1 MAADEER
8 TRAQL
13 LAEVERLEERVAK
26 LERSRPPAQQDTPQF
41 PARLLNMVEQAV
53 IASDLDGRIV
63 YWNRFAEKLYGWNAS
78 ETMGREV
85 GDVIINPD
93 WIDRAAE
100 IMDRLRQGES
110 FAGEFSLRRKDG
122 TTFPA
127 MVTTSGIWNEDGE
140 LIGLVGISSDL
151 TERKRAEEA
160 LRESE
165 QRYRTLFED
174 TINPIL
180 VIDKEGNYVAS
191 NDAALEFL
199 ECTRE
204 ELLSKNVRDFV
215 VPEQGES
222 VLANHRPLWQTGG
235 SIETQYYVNGQ
246 VKILELS
253 ITPATWRGREVVFG
267 LGKDVTDRKRAE
279 AELRAYARELE
290 YLVDEKVQELELE
303 RAKSIQNA
311 KLAALG
317 QMATGVAHELNQPL
331 TAILFEADY
340 IRHLARRGEKA
351 QIELDRAE
359 LMQVGNDLAAD
370 VARCRRIIDHLR
382 TFGQVSGGE
391 AVPINLNDPV
401 RRSLALMEQ
410 ELKQTQIDVDLSLAP
425 DLPPVMADANR
436 LEQVFMN
443 LIANAA
449 DAVQEMEYRVTSGA
463 VPRPHYRKQIEV
475 ATVAGD
481 DTVSAYVRDNG
492 CGISEPNQE
501 HIFEPFFTT
510 KPVGK
515 GTGLGL
521 SISHGIVTRFG
532 GRITFDSKLNRGT
545 TFTIQFPPAK
555 T

>member
-410 ELKQTQIDVDLSLAP
+410 DLKQTQIDVDLSLAP